1 MQLKQQHIDII
12 QRYFRQQPVKR
23 AYLFGSYAK
32 AEADANSDVDI
43 LVDLEYKEGI
53 GLLFIEMQLA
63 LEDLLKKKVDLVS
76 TKALSKHIAPLIEK
90 DKRLIY
96 EK

>member
-1 MQLKQQHIDII
+1 M
-12 QRYFRQQPVKR
+12 
-23 AYLFGSYAK
+23 FGSYAK

-53 GLLFIEMQLA
+53 GLLFIEMQRA
-63 LEDLLKKKVDLVS
+63 LEDLLKKKVDLIS

-90 DKRLIY
+90 DKRLLY

>member
-1 MQLKQQHIDII
+1 
-12 QRYFRQQPVKR
+12 
-23 AYLFGSYAK
+23 
-32 AEADANSDVDI
+32 
-43 LVDLEYKEGI
+43 
-53 GLLFIEMQLA
+53 MQLA

>member
-1 MQLKQQHIDII
+1 M
-12 QRYFRQQPVKR
+12 
-23 AYLFGSYAK
+23 FGSYAK